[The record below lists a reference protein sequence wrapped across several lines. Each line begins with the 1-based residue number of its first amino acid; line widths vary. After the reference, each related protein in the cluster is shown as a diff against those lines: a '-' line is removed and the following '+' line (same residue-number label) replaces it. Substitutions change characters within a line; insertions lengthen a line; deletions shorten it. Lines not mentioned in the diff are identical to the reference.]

1 MTAPPTDRP
10 DPSTSTPLPG
20 SPAETPTSA
29 LRQRRSLIGVTLGNG
44 LEVFD
49 WTCYAVFAP
58 FFAKALF
65 NPQNATSALLSTL
78 VVFGVGFA
86 IRPFGGLLFGWM
98 ADRFGR
104 KHSLLVAIGCASTGM
119 LLIGLT
125 PTYASV
131 GVLAGAVL
139 LVARLLQ
146 GLAHTGE
153 VAAAYTYIAEEAPPA
168 RRGLW
173 SSSIYVSGFLAI
185 MAATIMGALL
195 TTALSEHQMA
205 TWGWRLPFLLGA
217 ALGLVTLFLRRGMEE
232 THAFTSATAAPTR
245 NASPKRSVFAN
256 LWTYRASGTRVFLL
270 MASVTAMFYA
280 WAVSGPTWA
289 ISVAHLDPTAA
300 LWAGVIALAVS
311 ASVLPLLGSLSD
323 RIGRRRSFYIYG
335 LGVAVTAFPLDHLA
349 RQGAWQFGLAMTIA
363 LVLFAFVASIL
374 PAVLSELF
382 PTGVRASGIAMPYA
396 LSAVVF
402 GGTAPY
408 LQQWTAQHNVSYL
421 FVGYLA
427 SAALLGA
434 LVMRFTP
441 ETAGISLEPTTPD
454 STDPIQEKK

>member
-58 FFAKALF
+58 FFAKSLF

-139 LVARLLQ
+139 LVA
-146 GLAHTGE
+146 
-153 VAAAYTYIAEEAPPA
+153 
-168 RRGLW
+168 
-173 SSSIYVSGFLAI
+173 
-185 MAATIMGALL
+185 
-195 TTALSEHQMA
+195 
-205 TWGWRLPFLLGA
+205 
-217 ALGLVTLFLRRGMEE
+217 
-232 THAFTSATAAPTR
+232 
-245 NASPKRSVFAN
+245 
-256 LWTYRASGTRVFLL
+256 
-270 MASVTAMFYA
+270 
-280 WAVSGPTWA
+280 
-289 ISVAHLDPTAA
+289 
-300 LWAGVIALAVS
+300 
-311 ASVLPLLGSLSD
+311 
-323 RIGRRRSFYIYG
+323 
-335 LGVAVTAFPLDHLA
+335 
-349 RQGAWQFGLAMTIA
+349 
-363 LVLFAFVASIL
+363 
-374 PAVLSELF
+374 
-382 PTGVRASGIAMPYA
+382 
-396 LSAVVF
+396 
-402 GGTAPY
+402 
-408 LQQWTAQHNVSYL
+408 
-421 FVGYLA
+421 
-427 SAALLGA
+427 
-434 LVMRFTP
+434 
-441 ETAGISLEPTTPD
+441 
-454 STDPIQEKK
+454 

>member
-10 DPSTSTPLPG
+10 DPSTTQVPG
-20 SPAETPTSA
+20 HPAETPVSA
-29 LRQRRSLIGVTLGNG
+29 LRRRRSLIGVTLGNG

-65 NPQNATSALLSTL
+65 NPANATSALLSTL

-104 KHSLLVAIGCASTGM
+104 KHSLLVAIACASTGM

-131 GVLAGAVL
+131 GVLSGAIL
-139 LVARLLQ
+139 LAARLLQ

-173 SSSIYVSGFLAI
+173 SSSIYISGFLAI

-195 TTALSEHQMA
+195 TTALSDHQMA
-205 TWGWRLPFLLGA
+205 TWGWRLPFLIGA
-217 ALGLVTLFLRRGMEE
+217 ALGLITLYLRRGMDE
-232 THAFTSATAAPTR
+232 THAFTSAAAKP
-245 NASPKRSVFAN
+245 ASSPSLLAN

-289 ISVAHLDPTAA
+289 ISVAHIDPTAA
-300 LWAGVIALAVS
+300 LWAGVIALGVS

-335 LGVAVTAFPLDHLA
+335 FGVAVTAFPLDHLA
-349 RQGAWQFGLAMTIA
+349 RQGAWQFGLGMTIA

-382 PTGVRASGIAMPYA
+382 PIGVRASGIAMPYA

-441 ETAGISLEPTTPD
+441 ETAGISLEPSTPD
-454 STDPIQEKK
+454 TNDQTQEKK